1 MTWKSIRKFAVLA
14 AALALALL
22 ASGALAM
29 TPEEEDAAWKKEPA
43 YGQTI
48 RIGYNG
54 ALCTGSAV
62 IAHAKGF
69 YAAEG
74 IETEVSKYQGDTSLQ
89 GDAVGTRKTDVTCGL
104 IATLLVPAANG
115 VHMKFT
121 NGIHG
126 GCKSLCVLTD
136 SPYNGTKDLEGKTV
150 SIGTPIGGS
159 DHNIAMRFL
168 KRDGLDPLNSVK
180 FRVTDPGAAVLAM
193 QSGEIA
199 AGIFSDQFIQKFLA
213 DGTLRVI
220 RSLTF
225 DDDFKDE
232 TCCIHAVASALC
244 EDSPIT
250 VKKLTRAHER
260 ARQWIAEN
268 PEETVKIMLENGWA
282 SGDPEKVTAYLKTLD
297 FSVTDP
303 VTEATLINVIDDYKS
318 FGILDEGRDTKEI
331 LSRVWY
337 PVLVEQQ

>member
-1 MTWKSIRKFAVLA
+1 MKVKFAALVLSC
-14 AALALALL
+14 LAFT
-22 ASGALAM
+22 ASGVFAM
-29 TPEEEDAAWKKEPA
+29 TPEANEAEEAAWKKEPA

-69 YAAEG
+69 YAEEG
-74 IETEVSKYQGDTSLQ
+74 IKTEVSKYQGDTSLQ

-121 NGIHG
+121 DGIHT
-126 GCKSLCVLTD
+126 GCKSLCVISG
-136 SPYNGTKDLEGKTV
+136 SPYKTTKDLEGKT
-150 SIGTPIGGS
+150 IAIATPIGGS

-168 KRDGLDPLNSVK
+168 KRDGVDPIKGVK
-180 FRVTDPGAAVLAM
+180 FRVTDSGAAVLAM
-193 QSGEIA
+193 QNGEIA
-199 AGIFSDQFIQKFLA
+199 GAILSDQFSQRFLA

-225 DDDFKDE
+225 DDDFKYE

-244 EDSPIT
+244 EQSPIT
-250 VKKLTRAHER
+250 VKKITRAHAK
-260 ARQWIAEN
+260 ARKWIQDN
-268 PEETVKIMLENGWA
+268 PEETVKIMLENKWA
-282 SGDPEKVTAYLKTLD
+282 SGEPEKVLAYLKTLNYD
-297 FSVTDP
+297 VNDK
-303 VTEATLINVIDDYKS
+303 VTEETLIKVIDDYKS
-318 FGILDEGRDTKEI
+318 FGILDAKRGTKEI
-331 LSRVWY
+331 LDRVWD
-337 PVLVEQQ
+337 PVL